1 MEFSRRKLKSTRTL
15 ANVFLVADVERAL
28 DWYQLN
34 GVPHTL
40 GIMLHG
46 PPGSGKTSTIKA
58 IANKCK
64 RHIVTVNLSCIASK
78 DELYDI
84 FTTDTV
90 SDVGGQSVELPIN
103 RRLFVIEDID
113 CMLSVV
119 LQRQFGQEKVNETK
133 EKKEEKTFT
142 LSDLLNVLDGLDEA
156 SGRLMVWTSNH
167 PDVIDAAL
175 MRPGRIDLSLR
186 IGETDALSLG
196 RMVASYCGTTPDTVT
211 FPQDMVHGV
220 LTPAIASA
228 IIMQAGLDPDLAVAG
243 LVRASL

>member
-1 MEFSRRKLKSTRTL
+1 MYRSNFTRRYPNRQIDCAYVAQVTLSSTTLRVHAILAFVQDCVRRKKASTKGVLGTSLWVFQQYLPQHGMHMRGRMEFSRRKLKSTRTL

-28 DWYQLN
+28 VTRLTFFETRQDWYQLN

-119 LQRQFGQEKVNETK
+119 LQRQFGQEKINETK

-142 LSDLLNVLDGLDEA
+142 LSDLLNVLDGL
-156 SGRLMVWTSNH
+156 STR
-167 PDVIDAAL
+167 PAA
-175 MRPGRIDLSLR
+175 
-186 IGETDALSLG
+186 A
-196 RMVASYCGTTPDTVT
+196 
-211 FPQDMVHGV
+211 
-220 LTPAIASA
+220 
-228 IIMQAGLDPDLAVAG
+228 
-243 LVRASL
+243 